1 MTERHFVPLQGPFDV
16 ALSGTRLIEAGA
28 GTGKTW
34 TIATLVLRLLLEHEL
49 AIGQILVV
57 TYTRAATGELRARI
71 RARLAGALAAFAA
84 GTAEEPFLQ
93 ELLARQ
99 AYRRETAMARLRLAL
114 ESFDE
119 SAIHTIHGFCQR
131 ALAEAAFEAGCG
143 FERELLADQTELL
156 DSVARDAWRRLM
168 AEATPAWSGWL
179 AGKVAGPIDLARLI
193 KNHLGRGYASLAAP
207 AAPGRA
213 TAESDFVAAFESA
226 RELWQSDA
234 DRILALLENAKL
246 NKGSYKPK
254 QIAKRAQALEVFLG
268 QNVAA
273 LPVSEGAKYFGSSE
287 IVAKLNKGASAPEH
301 PFFASM
307 DALLAAAEGY
317 AAACDVALRRL
328 VHDFLLSAREELA
341 AKKRRRGQQTYDD
354 LLADLAAALQGESGA
369 PLAASLRLRYRA
381 ALVDEFQD
389 TDPLQLDIFSRVF
402 GSADHPLIFVGDP
415 KQAIYGFRGADV
427 FAYLDARQRADAG
440 YALLQNR
447 RSDPPLLAAFNALFD
462 RARPFLL
469 DALPFDEAVPASMPR
484 RSLAIDD
491 GAAPFTVWTMGATE
505 DGKPISKELAL
516 PQVAAAVAADIARL
530 LALARDG
537 RARFDGR
544 PLDGGDIAV
553 LVRKRR
559 QGEAVRQALGRHG
572 IASVAMGGGSV
583 WESDEA
589 EEMERLLLAVAA
601 PAREGLVRAALA
613 TVLLGAGAT
622 QLAAWNDD
630 PEGWSV
636 RLERFHADHL
646 LLRERGFM
654 AMWRRL
660 LRREGVVARV
670 LARPDGERRLT
681 NYRHLAEL
689 LQAAEHAGT
698 LDAAGLARHI
708 LRQREAPEG
717 EENQLR
723 LESDAQLVRIVTIHA
738 AKGLQYPVVYCP
750 FLWDGPQEDKAGW
763 PVLAHDGEGGQHEQG
778 RACLDFGSPGIDALR
793 RQADLEAAAEELR
806 LAYVAL
812 TRAQHRCV
820 VAWGRVNQCERSP
833 LAWLL
838 FGPREAMADDP
849 RSWLADR
856 LARGDE
862 DLNAALDDLARRL
875 DGALRVSPL
884 PTDGTQAPLQARPVS
899 AGPSRSF
906 TVAIPAPWRITS
918 FSGLAARLAD
928 EAAAESGG
936 ADRDAL
942 VAPAMPVAV
951 PPAPTL
957 WPPHA
962 RKSGSLPPEG
972 GASARD
978 GPAPTFASIHAFPRG
993 TRAGSCL
1000 HAIFERI
1007 DFQRAA
1013 QAGPVVAAALAD
1025 FGYAPEWQPA
1035 LERMVADVLAT
1046 PLDASGLRLADVP
1059 RAARLVE
1066 LEFAFPMES
1075 PAGRAGYMKGFIDL
1089 VFRHGGRW
1097 YIVDWKSNRLGDGA
1111 ADYGPAALA
1120 ETMRAH
1126 RYDLQ
1131 LAIYAAALKRAL
1143 ALREP
1148 ALDWEES
1155 FGGVFYLFLRGMA
1168 PGSSSGI
1175 HFARPTLDEIG
1186 EWLP

>member
-1 MTERHFVPLQGPFDV
+1 MPERPLAHFVPLDGPFEV

-49 AIGQILVV
+49 SIGQVLVV
-57 TYTRAATGELRARI
+57 TYTRAATGELRGRI
-71 RARLAGALAAFAA
+71 RARLVEALAVFAA
-84 GTAEEPFLQ
+84 GVAEEPFLQ
-93 ELLARQ
+93 ALLARHVH
-99 AYRRETAMARLRLAL
+99 RRDEAMARLRLAI

-119 SAIHTIHGFCQR
+119 AAIHTIHGFCQR

-143 FERELLADQTELL
+143 FERELLADQQDLL
-156 DSVARDAWRRLM
+156 DGAARDAWRRLL
-168 AEATPAWSGWL
+168 AEASPPWARWLVDKLGGPAG
-179 AGKVAGPIDLARLI
+179 LARMI
-193 KNHLGRGYASLAAP
+193 RAHLGRGYLRLAAP
-207 AAPGRA
+207 AVPGRPA
-213 TAESDFVAAFESA
+213 AERDFVAAFERVRA
-226 RELWQSDA
+226 LWQAGA
-234 DRILALLENAKL
+234 DRILALL
-246 NKGSYKPK
+246 GSAGMKQNSYSPK
-254 QIAKRAQALEVFLG
+254 QNRTRAEAMEAFLA
-268 QNVAA
+268 QPFAA
-273 LPVSEGAKYFGSSE
+273 LPVPKGAKFFGTE
-287 IVAKLNKGASAPEH
+287 KIAAGTKKGVPMPEH
-301 PFFASM
+301 AFFEAM
-307 DALLAAAEGY
+307 DALRGAADVFEQACE
-317 AAACDVALRRL
+317 AATRRL
-328 VHDFLLSAREELA
+328 AHDFLLSAREELA

-369 PLAASLRLRYRA
+369 PLAASLRARYRA

-447 RSDPPLLAAFNALFD
+447 RSDPPLLAACNALFD
-462 RARPFLL
+462 RVRPFLL
-469 DALPFDEAVPASMPR
+469 DALPYDEAVPASMPR

-491 GAAPFTVWTMGATE
+491 GTAPFTVWAMDATE
-505 DGKPISKELAL
+505 DGKPISKENAL

-537 RARFDGR
+537 RAQFDGR

-589 EEMERLLLAVAA
+589 EEMERLLLAVAV

-613 TVLLGAGAT
+613 TVLLGARAT

-630 PEGWSV
+630 PAGWSM
-636 RLERFHADHL
+636 RLDRFHADHL

-670 LARPDGERRLT
+670 LAHPDGERRLT

-689 LQAAEHAGT
+689 LQAAEHAGS
-698 LDAAGLARHI
+698 LDAAGLARHL

-763 PVLAHDGEGGQHEQG
+763 PVLAHDGEGGQG
-778 RACLDFGSPGIDALR
+778 AACLDFGSPDIDVLR

-812 TRAQHRCV
+812 TRAQHRCI
-820 VAWGRVNQCERSP
+820 VAWGRANQCERSP

-838 FGPREAMADDP
+838 FGPREAIAGDP

-862 DLNAALDDLARRL
+862 DLNIELDALARRL
-875 DGALRVSPL
+875 DGALRVAPL
-884 PTDGTQAPLQARPVS
+884 PTDGTQAPLPARPVS
-899 AGPSRSF
+899 AGPSRTF
-906 TVAIPAPWRITS
+906 TAAIPAPWRITS
-918 FSGLAARLAD
+918 FSALAARLGEEASNAD
-928 EAAAESGG
+928 C
-936 ADRDAL
+936 DAVS
-942 VAPAMPVAV
+942 VAKAAV
-951 PPAPTL
+951 PPAPTF
-957 WPPHA
+957 
-962 RKSGSLPPEG
+962 
-972 GASARD
+972 
-978 GPAPTFASIHAFPRG
+978 TSIHAFPRG

-1025 FGYAPEWQPA
+1025 FGYVPEWQPA

-1066 LEFAFPMES
+1066 LEFAFPMGS
-1075 PAGRAGYMKGFIDL
+1075 PARRAGYMKGFIDL
-1089 VFRHGGRW
+1089 VFRHDGRW

-1148 ALDWEES
+1148 ALDWEAS

-1175 HFARPTLDEIG
+1175 HFARPSLDEIG